1 MGGCYSSKTRPSL
14 VKPPCKASPEAKD
27 YRFVK
32 PENCV
37 RKLNIHTELGY
48 LWGRHTQRIDKA
60 PLHKNNKEKK
70 KNYFLTKKS
79 AYDILLLRSSALI
92 LKTTLSSQEN
102 HWFVVTSF
110 IIAE

>member
-70 KNYFLTKKS
+70 N
-79 AYDILLLRSSALI
+79 
-92 LKTTLSSQEN
+92 
-102 HWFVVTSF
+102 
-110 IIAE
+110 